1 MKRKK
6 KTKAQAGKLGGQSGT
21 GKSKRRPL
29 EFYRVTLPAIRAA
42 NREARGK

>member
-1 MKRKK
+1 MKKNK
-6 KTKAQAGKLGGQSGT
+6 SKVKAGKLGGSAGT
-21 GKSKRRPL
+21 GDSKRRPL